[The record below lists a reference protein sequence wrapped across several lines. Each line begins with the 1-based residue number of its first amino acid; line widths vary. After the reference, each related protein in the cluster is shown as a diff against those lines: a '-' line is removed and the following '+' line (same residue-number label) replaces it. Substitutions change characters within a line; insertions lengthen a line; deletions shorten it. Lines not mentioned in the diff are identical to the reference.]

1 MDYEVFKARVRD
13 LIQLDLGSYKQ
24 QQMQRRIL
32 QWIAR
37 HDLKDFAGLFN
48 MLKTDTNHRGEFIDY
63 LTINT
68 SHFFR
73 DQSVFEYL
81 TAIIL
86 PSIAGSQTRIW
97 SAGCSIGAEPYS
109 IAILLLENKF
119 KIKEIIATDID
130 EDSLKKAEA
139 GVYYSNQIV
148 QLPPS
153 LLERYFTIVNERYHI
168 KDVVKRQVRF
178 YKHNLLTDPYEKGFD
193 LILCRNVFIYFTS
206 EIQSR
211 LIKQFVDSLK
221 PNGYFVVGSAEL
233 IINPNLFGL
242 ERVSYCIYQKRK
254 SDKGVL

>member
-13 LIQLDLGSYKQ
+13 LIQLDLSSYKQ
-24 QQMQRRIL
+24 QQMKRRIL

-37 HDLKDFAGLFN
+37 HDLNDFAGLFDK
-48 MLKTDTNHRGEFIDY
+48 LKTDSSHRREFIDY

-73 DQSVFEYL
+73 DHSVFDFL
-81 TAIIL
+81 TTKIL
-86 PSIAGSQTRIW
+86 PSIAGNLARIW

-109 IAILLLENKF
+109 IAILMLENKLPF
-119 KIKEIIATDID
+119 AEILASDID
-130 EDSLKKAEA
+130 EDSLKKAKA
-139 GVYYSNQIV
+139 GIYYPNQV
-148 QLPPS
+148 SQVPPN
-153 LLERYFTIVNERYHI
+153 LLERYFTTTNEQYCL
-168 KDVVKRQVRF
+168 KDIVKRQVRF
-178 YKHNLLTDPYEKGFD
+178 SRHNLLTDKYEQGFD

-211 LIKQFVDSLK
+211 LIKQFVNSLK

-242 ERVSYCIYQKRK
+242 ERVSYCIYQKC
-254 SDKGVL
+254 